1 MDVEELRAAG
11 FREAQIVR
19 LLRLRERYLAREV
32 SELTIAAKYLE
43 FVKFLVESN
52 RLHV

>member
-11 FREAQIVR
+11 LPEAQIDR
-19 LLRLRERYLAREV
+19 LLRLRERYLAHEV

-52 RLHV
+52 RLHA